1 MGYAE
6 MPGPLTGIRVLD
18 LTSVVSGPLATM
30 FLADQGAEVIK
41 IEPLGGD
48 ITRRSRQSISAS
60 GEFSALFVSSN
71 RGKRSLAL
79 DLKRPEAAKIM
90 HKLIARADVL
100 VQNFRP
106 GTMERL
112 GFGEPAL
119 RELNPRLIYVSI
131 SGVGETGPYA
141 KKRVY
146 DPIIQ
151 GLSGFADLQA
161 EPKTRRP
168 QMIRT
173 IVADKTT
180 AIFAAQAIT
189 AALFARERTGE
200 GQHIRLAMLD
210 TMIAYLWPEAMT
222 QYTVI
227 GREAAIADPTARPD
241 LIFETADG
249 YITVGTISDPEWQ
262 GFCAASGR
270 PGLAEDAR
278 FNTPG
283 GRAVNA
289 TERILL
295 MAEIIKERPTAE
307 WLQRL
312 DANDVPSAPVLRRNE
327 VIANEQVLARELIIE
342 FDHPDIGRV
351 RQPVPA
357 ARFDRTPARIQGPAP
372 RTGEHSAAIL
382 AELGLEPAEIEH
394 LAVEKIVRLVN
405 T

>member
-1 MGYAE
+1 MA
-6 MPGPLTGIRVLD
+6 GPLTGVRVVD

-48 ITRRSRQSISAS
+48 ITRHSRQSISAS

-79 DLKRPEAAKIM
+79 DLKHPEAGTII
-90 HKLIARADVL
+90 HKLISSADVL

-112 GFGEPAL
+112 GLGEASL
-119 RELNPRLIYVSI
+119 RPLHPRLIYVSI
-131 SGVGETGPYA
+131 SGVGESGPYA
-141 KKRVY
+141 AKRVY

-151 GLSGFADLQA
+151 GLSGFADVQA
-161 EPKTRRP
+161 EAKTRRP

-180 AIFAAQAIT
+180 AIFAAQAVT
-189 AALFARERTGE
+189 AALYARERTGE

-210 TMIAYLWPEAMT
+210 TMIGYLWPEAMT
-222 QYTVI
+222 QYTVV
-227 GREAAIADPTARPD
+227 GREAITPDPTARPE
-241 LIFETADG
+241 LIFATSDG
-249 YITVGTISDPEWQ
+249 YITVGTISDSEWC
-262 GFCAASGR
+262 GFCAA
-270 PGLAEDAR
+270 AERADLVEDPR

-283 GRAVNA
+283 ARAINA

-295 MAEIIKERPTAE
+295 MAEIIKERPSAE

-312 DANDVPSAPVLRRNE
+312 DTNDVPSAPVLRRGE
-327 VIANEQVLARELIIE
+327 VMANPQVVARELIAE
-342 FDHPDIGRV
+342 LDHPDIGRV
-351 RQPVPA
+351 RQPKPA
-357 ARFDRTPARIQGPAP
+357 ARFDRTPAAIQGPAP
-372 RTGEHSAAIL
+372 RIGEHSAMIL
-382 AELGLEPAEIEH
+382 AELGFDTGEIER
-394 LAVEKIVRLVN
+394 LAAREIVRLA

>member
-1 MGYAE
+1 
-6 MPGPLTGIRVLD
+6 
-18 LTSVVSGPLATM
+18 M

-90 HKLIARADVL
+90 RKLIASSDVL

-119 RELNPRLIYVSI
+119 RDLNPRLIYVSI
-131 SGVGETGPYA
+131 SGVGESGPYA
-141 KKRVY
+141 RKRVY

-161 EPKTRRP
+161 DPKTRRP

-180 AIFAAQAIT
+180 AIFAAQAVT

-222 QYTVI
+222 QYTVV
-227 GREAAIADPTARPD
+227 GREATTADPTARPD

-249 YITVGTISDPEWQ
+249 YITVGTISDSEWQ

-270 PGLAEDAR
+270 SGLTEDPR

-295 MAEIIKERPTAE
+295 MAEIIKERSTAA
-307 WLQRL
+307 WLERL
-312 DANDVPSAPVLRRNE
+312 DINDVPSAPVLRRNE

-342 FDHPDIGRV
+342 LDQPDIGRV

-372 RTGEHSAAIL
+372 RIGEHSAAIL
-382 AELGLEPAEIEH
+382 AELGLNAVEIER
-394 LAVEKIVRLVN
+394 LAAEKVVRLVN

>member
-1 MGYAE
+1 
-6 MPGPLTGIRVLD
+6 MPGPLAGVRVLD

-60 GEFSALFVSSN
+60 GEFSALFVSTN

-79 DLKRPEAAKIM
+79 DLKRAEAAAIM
-90 HKLIARADVL
+90 RQLVARADVL

-106 GTMERL
+106 GTMARL
-112 GFGEPAL
+112 GLGEPAL

-131 SGVGETGPYA
+131 SGVGESGPYA
-141 KKRVY
+141 GKRVY

-151 GLSGFADLQA
+151 GLSGFADLQSDPA
-161 EPKTRRP
+161 TRRP
-168 QMIRT
+168 RMIRT

-222 QYTVI
+222 QYTVV
-227 GREAAIADPTARPD
+227 GREDSTPDPTARPD

-249 YITVGTISDPEWQ
+249 YITVGTISDSEWQ

-270 PGLAEDAR
+270 PGLAEDPR

-295 MAEIIKERPTAE
+295 MAEIITERPTAE

-342 FDHPDIGRV
+342 LDHPDIGRV
-351 RQPVPA
+351 RQPKPA

-372 RTGEHSAAIL
+372 RIGEHSAAIL
-382 AELGLEPAEIEH
+382 AELGFADAEIEQ
-394 LAVEKIVRLVN
+394 LATEKIVRLVR

>member
-1 MGYAE
+1 
-6 MPGPLTGIRVLD
+6 MPGPLAGIRVLD

-30 FLADQGAEVIK
+30 SLADQGAEVIK

-90 HKLIARADVL
+90 RKLIASSDVL

-112 GFGEPAL
+112 GLGEPTL

-131 SGVGETGPYA
+131 SGVGESGPYA

-161 EPKTRRP
+161 EPRTRRP

-180 AIFAAQAIT
+180 AIFAAQAVT

-222 QYTVI
+222 QYTVV
-227 GREAAIADPTARPD
+227 GREATTADPTARPD

-249 YITVGTISDPEWQ
+249 YITVGTISDSEWQ

-270 PGLAEDAR
+270 PGLAEDPR

-283 GRAVNA
+283 GRSVNA

-327 VIANEQVLARELIIE
+327 VIANEQVLARELIVE
-342 FDHPDIGRV
+342 LDHPDIGRV

-372 RTGEHSAAIL
+372 RIGEHSAAIL
-382 AELGLEPAEIEH
+382 AELGLEAAEIER
-394 LAVEKIVRLVN
+394 LATEEIVRLVKA
-405 T
+405 

>member
-1 MGYAE
+1 
-6 MPGPLTGIRVLD
+6 VLD
-18 LTSVVSGPLATM
+18 LTSVVSGPLSTM
-30 FLADQGAEVIK
+30 FLADQGADVIK

-90 HKLIARADVL
+90 RKLIASADVL

-106 GTMERL
+106 GTIERL
-112 GFGEPAL
+112 GLGEPAL

-131 SGVGETGPYA
+131 SGVGESGPYA

-161 EPKTRRP
+161 EPRTRRP

-180 AIFAAQAIT
+180 AIFAAQAVT

-222 QYTVI
+222 QYTVV
-227 GREAAIADPTARPD
+227 GREATTADPTARPD

-249 YITVGTISDPEWQ
+249 YITVGTISDSEWQ

-270 PGLAEDAR
+270 PGLAEDPR

-283 GRAVNA
+283 GRSVNA

-327 VIANEQVLARELIIE
+327 VIANEQVLARELIVE
-342 FDHPDIGRV
+342 LDHPDIGRV

-372 RTGEHSAAIL
+372 RIGQHSAAIL
-382 AELGLEPAEIEH
+382 AELGLEAAEIER
-394 LAVEKIVRLVN
+394 LATEEIVRLVK

>member
-1 MGYAE
+1 
-6 MPGPLTGIRVLD
+6 
-18 LTSVVSGPLATM
+18 
-30 FLADQGAEVIK
+30 
-41 IEPLGGD
+41 
-48 ITRRSRQSISAS
+48 
-60 GEFSALFVSSN
+60 
-71 RGKRSLAL
+71 
-79 DLKRPEAAKIM
+79 
-90 HKLIARADVL
+90 
-100 VQNFRP
+100 
-106 GTMERL
+106 MERL
-112 GFGEPAL
+112 GLGEPAL

-131 SGVGETGPYA
+131 SGVGESGPYA

-161 EPKTRRP
+161 EPRTRRP

-180 AIFAAQAIT
+180 AIFAAQAVT

-222 QYTVI
+222 QYTVV
-227 GREAAIADPTARPD
+227 GREATTADPTARPD

-249 YITVGTISDPEWQ
+249 YITVGTISDSEWQ

-270 PGLAEDAR
+270 PGLAEDPR

-283 GRAVNA
+283 GRSVNA

-327 VIANEQVLARELIIE
+327 VIANEQVLARELIVE
-342 FDHPDIGRV
+342 LDHPDIGRV
-351 RQPVPA
+351 RQPAPA

-372 RTGEHSAAIL
+372 RIGQHSAAIL
-382 AELGLEPAEIEH
+382 AELGLEAAEIER
-394 LAVEKIVRLVN
+394 LATEEIVRLVK

>member
-1 MGYAE
+1 
-6 MPGPLTGIRVLD
+6 VLD
-18 LTSVVSGPLATM
+18 LTSVVSGPLSTM
-30 FLADQGAEVIK
+30 FLADQGADVIK

-90 HKLIARADVL
+90 RKLIASADVL

-112 GFGEPAL
+112 GLGEPAL

-131 SGVGETGPYA
+131 SGVGESGPYA

-161 EPKTRRP
+161 EPRTRRP

-180 AIFAAQAIT
+180 AIFAAQAVT
-189 AALFARERTGE
+189 AALLARERTGE

-222 QYTVI
+222 QYTVV
-227 GREAAIADPTARPD
+227 GREATTADPTARPD

-249 YITVGTISDPEWQ
+249 YITVGTISDSEWQ

-270 PGLAEDAR
+270 PGLAEDPR

-283 GRAVNA
+283 GRSVNA

-327 VIANEQVLARELIIE
+327 VIANEQVLARELIVE
-342 FDHPDIGRV
+342 LDHPDIGRV

-372 RTGEHSAAIL
+372 RIGEHSAAIL
-382 AELGLEPAEIEH
+382 AELGLEAAEIER
-394 LAVEKIVRLVN
+394 LATEEIVRLVK